1 MTNQNDAS
9 YDRWSAG
16 AGAIGKAGEPF
27 PYQQNTKKTGGV
39 RDLKI
44 KKKTVP
50 AIFFHKPDEPYGW
63 LSNWYLSDFE
73 LDDMKFSSAE
83 QYIMYQKCVLFG
95 DNASAKKVMSTDD
108 PAQQQ
113 EIARNASGFIE
124 NVWKGYRQ
132 VIAEKALY
140 AKFTQDDLLR
150 DKLLITQ
157 AHGIWL
163 VECSRSDKN
172 WACGIGLDDDRRLDA
187 SNWTGMN
194 ILGFALMKVREDIRK
209 ETAAEIASQ
218 SDSEEATPDLNEF
231 IEFQDKSTIRIVK
244 KGITKFKVDAVV
256 NAANSNLSY
265 GGGVCGYIFD
275 DAGVNE
281 MKSACAAIGGC
292 KTGHAVITPGFN
304 LPAKYVIHA
313 VGPIWTDG
321 EHNEKKLLYSAYKQ
335 SLLLAKENNLH
346 SIAFPLISA
355 GIYGFP
361 KDLAWRKALQACND
375 FIKDNPDYDVEISF
389 AVVDDDILQLGE
401 SVRKDLG
408 I

>member
-1 MTNQNDAS
+1 MGSFDYLYGSNSDQNVD
-9 YDRWSAG
+9 D
-16 AGAIGKAGEPF
+16 
-27 PYQQNTKKTGGV
+27 TKKTGGV

-44 KKKTVP
+44 NGKTVS

-63 LSNWYLSDFE
+63 LSNWYLCDFE
-73 LDDMKFSSAE
+73 LDGMKFSSAE

-113 EIARNASGFIE
+113 AIARSASGFIPK
-124 NVWKGYRQ
+124 VWEGIRQ
-132 VIAEKALY
+132 TVVEKALY
-140 AKFTQDDLLR
+140 ARFAQNENSKKSLL
-150 DKLLITQ
+150 DTGD
-157 AHGIWL
+157 AWL
-163 VECSRSDKN
+163 VECANSDKI
-172 WACGIGLDDDRRLDA
+172 WACGVGLYKDEKNDVG
-187 SNWTGMN
+187 NWQGTN
-194 ILGFALMKVREDIRK
+194 ILGFALMKVREDIRR
-209 ETAAEIASQ
+209 ETASVIGSQ
-218 SDSEEATPDLNEF
+218 TKSGETNSNHHEP
-231 IEFQDKSTIRIVK
+231 IEFQGKSTIQLIKR
-244 KGITKFKVDAVV
+244 GITKFKVDAVV
-256 NAANSNLSY
+256 NAANSDLAY
-265 GGGVCGYIFD
+265 GGGVCRHIFD

-304 LPAKYVIHA
+304 LPAKFVIHA
-313 VGPIWTDG
+313 VGPIWRDG

-335 SLLLAKENNLH
+335 SLLLAKEKNLH

-361 KDLAWRKALQACND
+361 RDLAWRKALQACND
-375 FIKDNPDYDVEISF
+375 FIKDNPDYDIEISF

-401 SVRKDLG
+401 SVRDDLG